1 MDGNLFHSELLQCK
15 HPSTMAT
22 VKVLLVDDH
31 RMFRA
36 GLSQLLATTGHFDL
50 LQAGSC
56 ETELALLGQHDD
68 VQVILLDLGLPDMN
82 GMDLLSQLRTSHASI
97 PVVILSATE
106 DPATVI
112 EAINR
117 GAMAYLS
124 KASEEAELSHAL
136 ERVLQ
141 GNTYIPPS
149 IIERFAIAQT
159 PIPMLKS
166 PPTPGPGPSPHT
178 LGLTE
183 RQAEVL
189 MFLVQGLPN
198 KLIARKIDVTEATV
212 KAHGTSI
219 FRALNVS
226 NRTQAVLAVCR
237 LNLNMALPRRAH

>member
-1 MDGNLFHSELLQCK
+1 MDGNLFHSELLHCER
-15 HPSTMAT
+15 PRTIAT

-36 GLSQLLATTGHFDL
+36 GLSQLLATTGDFDL

-56 ETELALLGQHDD
+56 ETALALLGQHDD

-136 ERVLQ
+136 GRVLQ

-149 IIERFAIAQT
+149 IIERFALAQT
-159 PIPMLKS
+159 PMPALKS
-166 PPTPGPGPSPHT
+166 PPTPGPTAQT

-189 MFLVQGLPN
+189 VFLVQGLSN
-198 KLIARKIDVTEATV
+198 KLIARKMDVTEATV

-237 LNLNMALPRRAH
+237 LNLNMALPRYEH

>member
-1 MDGNLFHSELLQCK
+1 MDGNLFHSELLHCEC
-15 HPSTMAT
+15 PRTRAT

-36 GLSQLLATTGHFDL
+36 GLSQLLATAGDFDL

-56 ETELALLGQHDD
+56 ETALALLGQHDD

-82 GMDLLSQLRTSHASI
+82 GMDLLSKLRTSHASI

-117 GAMAYLS
+117 GAMAFLS

-149 IIERFAIAQT
+149 IIERFALSQT
-159 PIPMLKS
+159 TVPALKQ
-166 PPTPGPGPSPHT
+166 PPTTEPSAQS

-198 KLIARKIDVTEATV
+198 KLIARKMDVTEATV

-237 LNLNMALPRRAH
+237 LNLNMALPRIAH